1 MVAYFD
7 KANLVSFFKQLDEH
21 PFGEDVLSILK
32 KQLNLFFNFSSD
44 SISEEL
50 EDQLSEFTEGVGRN
64 RDELTIKFSEND
76 IFSDR
81 PVAAVSN
88 ANAIYLLDNIEQKL
102 FNSHMYL
109 MANVGDEINT
119 LQKLIINEYDSSLHE
134 QRTISKTDFNSWD
147 KVIKY
152 IRPFKSMVI
161 VDRYMFSGSAAG
173 NLGMFEYNLKKF
185 LAHSFEKMQGQPR
198 LVFIFQIKTNREYP
212 EMGPDAEGMISKIV
226 KAVKSKNKKCK
237 KPEVALVYVSNT
249 FSDEHDRSIIT
260 NYCRIKSG
268 DTFVYFNSTN
278 TIITKSSDLD
288 FYSLGSLQY
297 RNAAKSLKQKLS
309 ILIDEVVSRNP
320 DRVVCNFEWS
330 PNESLINF

>member
-1 MVAYFD
+1 MTTYFD
-7 KANLVSFFKQLDEH
+7 KANLISFFKQVDEH
-21 PFGEDVLSILK
+21 RFGDDVLSILK
-32 KQLNLFFNFSSD
+32 KQLNLFFNFSLD

-64 RDELTIKFSEND
+64 RDKLTIKFSDKD
-76 IFSDR
+76 IFNDR
-81 PVAAVSN
+81 PVSTVKN
-88 ANAIYLLDNIEQKL
+88 TNGIYLLESIEAKL
-102 FNSHMYL
+102 LNSYMYL

-134 QRTISKTDFNSWD
+134 QRTISEADFNSWD

-152 IRPFKSMVI
+152 IRPFNSMVI

-185 LAHSFEKMQGQPR
+185 LAHSFEKIQGQPR
-198 LVFIFQIKTNREYP
+198 LVFIFQIKANRAQP
-212 EMGPDAEGMISKIV
+212 EMGPDSGEMISKIV
-226 KAVKSKNKKCK
+226 KAVKTKNKHCK
-237 KPEVALVYVSNT
+237 RPEVALVYVSNT

-260 NYCRIKSG
+260 NYFRIKSG

-278 TIITKSSDLD
+278 TIITNSSDLD
-288 FYSLGSLQY
+288 FYSLGNLQY
-297 RNAAKSLKQKLS
+297 RDAANNLKHKLS
-309 ILIDEVVSRNP
+309 KLIDEVVSRNP
-320 DRVVCNFEWS
+320 ERVVSNFKLK